1 MDDLNQKIFKMKCE
15 GVSLRRIAQR
25 VGMSHEGVRKRLMGL
40 EDGSRA
46 STSPEDRK
54 LSAPSIKE
62 EKVSTSF
69 NLSKSR
75 SSEEIK
81 EIVNLNIP
89 SQTLTQGVNYL
100 ENPSGK
106 ATIGKKG
113 VSQRGFLGIDGL
125 FEAIKGFLEYY
136 GIKFYRLQCEPEAYQ
151 IKHGGQII
159 RFYVQRKIGVDK
171 AKEEME

>member
-1 MDDLNQKIFKMKCE
+1 MANLNEEILKLKIE
-15 GVSLRRIAQR
+15 GKSFRQIAYAL
-25 VGMSHEGVRKRLMGL
+25 GISHEAVRKRLKHL
-40 EDGSRA
+40 EGNNQM
-46 STSPEDRK
+46 STRK
-54 LSAPSIKE
+54 LAHEFMILNPCKGNQLI
-62 EKVSTSF
+62 
-69 NLSKSR
+69 N
-75 SSEEIK
+75 SEK
-81 EIVNLNIP
+81 EIRIVNKKYPYSILP
-89 SQTLTQGVNYL
+89 QGVNYL

-113 VSQRGFLGIDGL
+113 VSQKGFLGIDGL